1 MWIEIIILD
10 YSRVEANSPHPNIK
24 VEAVAHE
31 VWLVRS
37 GRRPKGKNVDYK

>member
-1 MWIEIIILD
+1 MVIRLYAVFMVLINLN
-10 YSRVEANSPHPNIK
+10 YSRVEANPSRPNIK

-37 GRRPKGKNVDYK
+37 GR